1 VSEYESPE
9 KRKQRLL
16 DLDRDLQ
23 IAQDRRELQE
33 ARQRVESQRLYEQVC
48 ENFGFTQPQHHEPES
63 YEIEPSD
70 PASLYERV
78 RKRMF
83 PNAGPDG
90 LT

>member
-1 VSEYESPE
+1 MGESEEQ
-9 KRKQRLL
+9 KKQRLL

-23 IAQDRRELQE
+23 IAEDQRQLREARQRCETERLLQE
-33 ARQRVESQRLYEQVC
+33 ARER
-48 ENFGFTQPQHHEPES
+48 FGFVEREHSEPES
-63 YEIEPSD
+63 REFQPTD